1 MAALPVRIHKNSKTT
16 GLKRTRRTVFST
28 ASVEKKEQK
37 SVCRVSDSCKGSEKK
52 AG

>member
-28 ASVEKKEQK
+28 ASVEKTGAKI
-37 SVCRVSDSCKGSEKK
+37 CLPGF
-52 AG
+52 